1 MLLGAFLKSLAVVVG
16 TYHGLVGLLGLFLYR
31 TGPEPW
37 DVLVMSAALVSTP
50 AALVLSAWGARRSA
64 AAWLALASLAWAV
77 SGYRGVWH
85 EWAYAALYYGPP
97 LVAALVLLRRSSS
110 AAPAFAAARAA
121 AEMTAAT
128 RGRLVG
134 RSLAI
139 VVGLCH
145 AILGLWLL
153 VRVSVEG
160 RWAPG
165 WWMAVVA
172 SLLSTLPAVVSE
184 RRGARFGGR
193 WLIGAAYLGV
203 LATGRELYMDAVQWA
218 LGLLVW
224 WLPQLLLGVLFL
236 KSRPMVQQGVR
247 SEDVHFDPREVDRGG
262 HHV

>member
-1 MLLGAFLKSLAVVVG
+1 MAVG

-37 DVLVMSAALVSTP
+37 DMLVMSAALVSTP
-50 AALVLSAWGARRSA
+50 AALTLSAWGARRFA
-64 AAWLALASLAWAV
+64 AAWLALAALAWAV

-85 EWAYAALYYGPP
+85 EWAYAVLYYGPP
-97 LVAALVLLRRSSS
+97 LVAALVLLRGSSG
-110 AAPAFAAARAA
+110 AAAAVTAARAR
-121 AEMTAAT
+121 AELTATT

-134 RSLAI
+134 WSLAL

-145 AILGLWLL
+145 AALGLWLV

-160 RWAPG
+160 GWAPG
-165 WWMAVVA
+165 WWMAVVT

-184 RRGARFGGR
+184 RSERGFGGH

-203 LATGRELYMDAVQWA
+203 LATGRELYMDADQWA

-236 KSRPMVQQGVR
+236 KSRPSPRARYAAAPGASS
-247 SEDVHFDPREVDRGG
+247 SEAGP
-262 HHV
+262 